1 MADSEKEP
9 ELILEHSIIDE
20 YGNRVS
26 QVIWKVPKSDDKP
39 HGYKYSLAYIV
50 NDERVIGYDN
60 AEGKGDHRHY
70 AGKKVQPYEFK
81 GIRLLTI
88 DFMNDIYSYWE
99 KHCEDEDTED
109 RG

>member
-1 MADSEKEP
+1 MGNSEERT
-9 ELILEHSIIDE
+9 ELVLEHSIVDE
-20 YGNRVS
+20 YGNRVE
-26 QVIWKVPKSDDKP
+26 QVIWRVPKSEDKP

-50 NDERVIGYDN
+50 DNERVIGYDN

-70 AGKKVQPYEFK
+70 ADKVQPYEFK

-99 KHCEDEDTED
+99 RHCEDEDTTD